1 MNPRALASLE
11 PSSARWSSW
20 SAWPIERTV
29 RAGLAE
35 NSRSGT
41 GILHRMRQIS
51 VIVVKRPLRKLIV
64 PLSILVMLIAT
75 QAAEAGPFRDFFR
88 ALRRSLMQPEQKPR
102 SHRSTRKQHQDA
114 VARCAFTDASAGRAA
129 SA

>member
-11 PSSARWSSW
+11 PSSARWLSW
-20 SAWPIERTV
+20 SRWTIERTV

-35 NSRSGT
+35 NTRSGT

-88 ALRRSLMQPEQKPR
+88 ALRRSIMQPEQKPR
-102 SHRSTRKQHQDA
+102 SHRSSRKQNKDA
-114 VARCAFTDASAGRAA
+114 VSSDALSDASSG
-129 SA
+129 